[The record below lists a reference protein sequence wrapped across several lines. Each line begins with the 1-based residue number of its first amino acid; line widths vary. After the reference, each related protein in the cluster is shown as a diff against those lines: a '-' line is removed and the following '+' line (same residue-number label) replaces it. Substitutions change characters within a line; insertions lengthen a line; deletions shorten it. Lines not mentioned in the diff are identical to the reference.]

1 MFTHNS
7 QQLEVINAS
16 NGKPRAEPEII
27 LGNVLCQCKSRLS
40 SLLNANSFAF
50 SVIKRAI
57 SFGLNLDGPGDEI
70 LRSPL
75 RFSDDIASRGLRIS
89 YDALCARYGNGI
101 SLGKL

>member
-1 MFTHNS
+1 MGRQVSS
-7 QQLEVINAS
+7 QSPSSVALATQRIDQTPALS
-16 NGKPRAEPEII
+16 DI
-27 LGNVLCQCKSRLS
+27 LCKRKRRLS
-40 SLLNANSFAF
+40 SLLNAHSLAL

>member
-1 MFTHNS
+1 M
-7 QQLEVINAS
+7 A
-16 NGKPRAEPEII
+16 
-27 LGNVLCQCKSRLS
+27 LGNVLCQRKSRLS